1 MLRKE
6 WFFLGEKLVSEGMRR
21 PSENRKG
28 LKVFQTDNLPKLR
41 VTTKSRF
48 LCFGVDQS
56 RVEANLE
63 LKIKQRNSKTQLSA
77 SQNRS
82 REE

>member
-6 WFFLGEKLVSEGMRR
+6 WVFFGEKLVSEGMRR
-21 PSENRKG
+21 PLENRKG
-28 LKVFQTDNLPKLR
+28 LKVFQTDNLPKLQ
-41 VTTKSRF
+41 VTKKSRF
-48 LCFGVDQS
+48 LSAGMDQS

-63 LKIKQRNSKTQLSA
+63 LKINAEKFKLSA

>member
-63 LKIKQRNSKTQLSA
+63 LKINAEKFKLSA